1 MARARRSRVSVR
13 RGETP
18 RYNQVVAID
27 KVLEHALA
35 LDASQ
40 RAELAAALL
49 RSLEPDDGE
58 TLDEA
63 EWNAAWSAELQR
75 RLSDLEAGRA
85 TPVAHSEAMSRLR
98 GLLPKR

>member
-1 MARARRSRVSVR
+1 
-13 RGETP
+13 
-18 RYNQVVAID
+18 VAID

-35 LDASQ
+35 LDASA

-49 RSLEPDDGE
+49 RSLEPDDDE

-63 EWNAAWSAELQR
+63 EWNTAWSAELQQ
-75 RLSDLEAGRA
+75 RLRDLEDGR
-85 TPVAHSEAMSRLR
+85 TSPIAHSEAMSRLR